1 MTVEFIPTQ
10 VNIEIVTHAFTQNP
24 HVDLSFDCYLEGTAG
39 RVMVDDAE
47 NPTAFRLEQGS
58 FWYYAGDA
66 TGAAAK
72 QLMKEM
78 PPYTF
83 LMPSPP
89 EWIELAKS
97 IFGRNLT
104 QNQRFSFSGDDLS
117 KPHLESILELSRF
130 AGELQRIDAAMA
142 QKFIDEK
149 VYLFDIPGFRS
160 ATDFYERG
168 LRILPVHPRPG
179 GGGSLFRPGMQQ
191 GHRGK
196 HLRGRPS
203 PSAWYCHGAG
213 GTSGAGL
220 PTARLDRALGC
231 RQPGILQAGTKT
243 GLPADRRIYRIFSCL
258 VFSTIHYL
266 PDIKLPEYRLCDT
279 IIILL

>member
-117 KPHLESILELSRF
+117 KPHLVSILELSRF

-168 LRILPVHPRPG
+168 LG
-179 GGGSLFRPGMQQ
+179 YCLFIHDRVVAGAYSAQACSK
-191 GHRGK
+191 GIEVSIYVEDRHRQ
-196 HLRGRPS
+196 RGI
-203 PSAWYCHGAG
+203 ATAL
-213 GTSGAGL
+213 A
-220 PTARLDRALGC
+220 ARLVLDCLQRGWIADWDAANPESCKLAQKLG
-231 RQPGILQAGTKT
+231 
-243 GLPADRRIYRIFSCL
+243 
-258 VFSTIHYL
+258 
-266 PDIKLPEYRLCDT
+266 YRLT
-279 IIILL
+279 GEYTGYFLV